1 MAHEVVESI
10 VPKEVRSTTKELNG
24 FAKPFKQK
32 SGEYVWGW
40 ILRAWDSGGRN
51 IELNRAELID
61 MGPLE
66 KI

>member
-1 MAHEVVESI
+1 M
-10 VPKEVRSTTKELNG
+10 RSTTKELNG
-24 FAKPFKQK
+24 FAKPVKQK

-51 IELNRAELID
+51 IELNRAELIN